1 MAEIASHTVMSKGA
15 FQHHFAT
22 KAELLA
28 AVVAAGWDDL
38 ADQLAQLPA
47 PPEAPEA
54 RVRELVHVTWESYQ
68 RPSCLAAFVIS
79 TDPNLGVEVRTEPTA
94 GFHDVRCRLDQLWAE
109 RFVEVDVSDATVANT
124 RRFARS
130 HLLGMLAQ
138 RRLPHGSRQ
147 PTTNSDGS
155 ATPHCTS

>member
-1 MAEIASHTVMSKGA
+1 MIEQGPSVGVAEIASHTGMSKRA

-38 ADQLAQLPA
+38 ADQLPA

-54 RVRELVHVTWESYQ
+54 RELVPVTWESYQ
-68 RPSCLAAFVIS
+68 LRSCLGAFVIS
-79 TDPNLGVEVRTEPTA
+79 TDPNLGVEVRTELTA

-109 RFVEVDVSDATVANT
+109 RFDGLDVA
-124 RRFARS
+124 
-130 HLLGMLAQ
+130 
-138 RRLPHGSRQ
+138 
-147 PTTNSDGS
+147 
-155 ATPHCTS
+155 ATPDRWPRRRPQR